1 MDRRRLQ
8 LANSHEVVEENSLF
22 PITLVVGEN
31 GQKGID
37 LYEYYMSQA
46 PENQM
51 TTYIPTA
58 EEKIT
63 VEGEEVT
70 MIIIG
75 KGWVNYFQLYTPT
88 FESYPYVLHHDGE
101 LSPPED

>member
-1 MDRRRLQ
+1 MERRRLL
-8 LANSHEVVEENSLF
+8 LANSHSGGGNSLF

-37 LYEYYMSQA
+37 LYEYYMSKS
-46 PENQM
+46 PSNQI

-70 MIIIG
+70 MIVIG
-75 KGWVNYFQLYTPT
+75 KGGYNYFQLYTPT
-88 FESYPYVLHHDGE
+88 FEYFPYVLFYDGE
-101 LSPPED
+101 LMPPED